1 MVDRRV
7 LFFGDSLVAGVGDLD
22 GLGWVGRVV
31 AASFA
36 AGMPVTA
43 YNLGVRAETSVQLA
57 SRWRQETS
65 PRLSP
70 GVDTRIALSFGAN
83 DTTIEGEQQ
92 RVVPDSSRL
101 ALDTILDRAAMI
113 GLPVLVVGPAPV
125 DDDEQNRRIQA
136 LSVAFGEIC
145 AERGVPFVSVIEPL
159 LASGL
164 WSEQV
169 ASGDGAHPGA
179 GGYDALAD
187 LVLAGGW
194 LGWLR
199 GETADVPAA

>member
-1 MVDRRV
+1 M
-7 LFFGDSLVAGVGDLD
+7 

-36 AGMPVTA
+36 AGTPLTA

-57 SRWRQETS
+57 SRWRQETG

-70 GVDTRIALSFGAN
+70 GADSRVALSVGAN
-83 DTTIEGEQQ
+83 DTTIAAGQQ
-92 RVVPDSSRL
+92 RVEPDSSRA
-101 ALDTILDRAAMI
+101 ALDTILDRAAII

-125 DDDEQNRRIQA
+125 DEAEKNRRIQS
-136 LSVAFGEIC
+136 LSVAFGEMC
-145 AERGVPFVSVIEPL
+145 AARGVPFLSVVEPL
-159 LASGL
+159 LASNV

-169 ASGDGAHPGA
+169 ADGDGAHPGA
-179 GGYDALAD
+179 AGYDALAR

-194 LGWLR
+194 LDWLR
-199 GETADVPAA
+199 GERAET